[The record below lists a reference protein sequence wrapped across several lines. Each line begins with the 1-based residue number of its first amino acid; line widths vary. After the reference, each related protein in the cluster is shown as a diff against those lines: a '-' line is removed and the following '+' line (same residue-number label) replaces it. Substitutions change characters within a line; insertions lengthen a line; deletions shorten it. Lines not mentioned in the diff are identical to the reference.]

1 MTDKQYKNALAFYN
15 RMTAR
20 NSTELSSLELQFM
33 ANIDDVVI
41 KKTLVLT
48 DTSGMSPAALAIKY
62 GATKNQ
68 IKHWIY
74 RNKKA
79 ATD

>member
-1 MTDKQYKNALAFYN
+1 MTGQQYKNALAFYN

-20 NSTELSSLELQFM
+20 NNTELSNLELEFVSH
-33 ANIDDVVI
+33 IDEGVI

-48 DTSGMSPAALAIKY
+48 DTSGGSYASLAVKY
-62 GATKNQ
+62 GCTKSQ
-68 IKHWIY
+68 AQHWIT

-79 ATD
+79 ATN

>member
-1 MTDKQYKNALAFYN
+1 MTAQQAKNALLFYN

-20 NSTELSSLELQFM
+20 NNTELSSLELEFIRH
-33 ANIDDVVI
+33 IDEATI

-48 DTSGMSPAALAIKY
+48 DTSGGSYAALAVRY
-62 GATKNQ
+62 GCTKLQ
-68 IKHWIY
+68 VQRWVS

-79 ATD
+79 ATN

>member
-1 MTDKQYKNALAFYN
+1 MTAQQTKNALTFYN

-20 NSTELSSLELQFM
+20 NNTELTVLELEFI
-33 ANIDDVVI
+33 AHIDEAII

-48 DTSGMSPAALAIKY
+48 DTSGGSAAALAVKY
-62 GATKNQ
+62 GATKWQ
-68 IKHWIY
+68 VTHWIT

-79 ATD
+79 ATN

>member
-1 MTDKQYKNALAFYN
+1 MTAQQTKNALLFYN
-15 RMTAR
+15 RMTNR
-20 NSTELSSLELQFM
+20 SNTELSVLELEFI
-33 ANIDDVVI
+33 AHIDEATI

-79 ATD
+79 ATN

>member
-1 MTDKQYKNALAFYN
+1 MTDKQYKNALLFYN
-15 RMTAR
+15 RMTSR
-20 NSTELSSLELQFM
+20 NSAELTSLELQFM
-33 ANIDDVVI
+33 ANIDEVVI

-48 DTSGMSPAALAIKY
+48 DTSGGSAAALAVKY
-62 GATKNQ
+62 GATKWQ
-68 IKHWIY
+68 VTHWIT